1 MSGARRTAVAAV
13 LGGLAG
19 LLSSSAG
26 CGTKAVGVE
35 ACRSIEQARCEAVAS
50 CPSPYGVED
59 VAACQRFY
67 RDHCLHGLDVDDEPS
82 DTAVARCVA
91 AVKAAGR
98 CASEDPAATVADC
111 DDPALALRPDAD
123 ADATVCEIL
132 DQPELLVDC
141 ALLTGAKDDD
151 GAAGA
156 AGSDGGGAGST
167 AAQAGAAGEAS
178 SDGGESGASGAST
191 CDFGTSAC
199 AHCLGASCCAE
210 YQACGASEDCNAL
223 RACVAANELV
233 IESTCSL
240 ELESTVLEACL
251 APLCE
256 DAIAGFAPWYAL
268 GVCTLENCA
277 SSC

>member
-1 MSGARRTAVAAV
+1 MSGARRAAVAAL

-26 CGTKAVGVE
+26 CGSKAVGIE

-59 VAACQRFY
+59 VEACQRFY
-67 RDHCLHGLDVDDEPS
+67 RDQCLHGLDVDDEPS

-98 CASEDPAATVADC
+98 CAGEDPAATVADC
-111 DDPALALRPDAD
+111 DDPALALRSDAD
-123 ADATVCEIL
+123 ADASVCELL

-141 ALLTGAKDDD
+141 AFLTDAKDDD

-156 AGSDGGGAGST
+156 AGSDGESGD
-167 AAQAGAAGEAS
+167 AGAAGETTS
-178 SDGGESGASGAST
+178 EGGESGASGASA
-191 CDFGTSAC
+191 CNFGTSAC
-199 AHCLGASCCAE
+199 AQCLGASCCSE

-240 ELESTVLEACL
+240 ELEPAVLEACL

-256 DAIAGFAPWYAL
+256 DAVAGFEPWHAL
-268 GVCTLENCA
+268 GVCTLQNCA